1 MRLQSGTKP
10 SSRTCRTGSGDGEG
24 SPEIGLVA
32 GAFLGWGEVR
42 HHCEGDDG
50 QPARAEA
57 LQPAGTGQLVDR
69 LGQAAAAIRRRT
81 SPARSGRPGYH
92 DGQRDGLGGGDRCAR
107 TPRAPS
113 PSASAWSTFRRS
125 LGSTRRSIWLAT
137 LLHGMHRCRPRCRS
151 ASAIRTGR
159 FCSGS
164 APKAESGTRRVLH
177 HGRTGTPRHPVR
189 LRWRRHLRRVGS
201 VVKAGRCEGGQVAEA
216 ARVAGIDSCDYP
228 SSRGCWDTTSAPH
241 LNFGRG

>member
-57 LQPAGTGQLVDR
+57 LQPAATGQLVDR

-81 SPARSGRPGYH
+81 SPARSGRPGTTMVSVMVSAAATVAPVPR
-92 DGQRDGLGGGDRCAR
+92 GRRAPQRGRGRRSAGRWDLPAAAFGWRRFSMGCTAAARAADRRRLSGPVASALARPRRRNRERGGCSTMAGRAPQDIPFDYGGGAIY
-107 TPRAPS
+107 A
-113 PSASAWSTFRRS
+113 ASAAW
-125 LGSTRRSIWLAT
+125 
-137 LLHGMHRCRPRCRS
+137 
-151 ASAIRTGR
+151 
-159 FCSGS
+159 
-164 APKAESGTRRVLH
+164 
-177 HGRTGTPRHPVR
+177 
-189 LRWRRHLRRVGS
+189 
-201 VVKAGRCEGGQVAEA
+201 
-216 ARVAGIDSCDYP
+216 
-228 SSRGCWDTTSAPH
+228 
-241 LNFGRG
+241 